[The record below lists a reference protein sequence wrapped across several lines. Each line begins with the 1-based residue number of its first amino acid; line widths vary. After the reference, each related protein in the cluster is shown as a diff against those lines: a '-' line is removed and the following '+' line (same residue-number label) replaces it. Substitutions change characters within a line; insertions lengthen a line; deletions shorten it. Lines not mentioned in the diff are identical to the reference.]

1 MGKFIYM
8 KVLGLLLVI
17 VGFSYSLTSFSNF
30 YGYLF
35 GDITV
40 ANGNVI
46 IMGLGLLFPLYTF
59 IFGIYFYFYSDKFFA
74 NINPFILS
82 TAISMFIVGLV
93 RIFVSNGIME
103 FIHYTFVIPMIIL
116 SILLVYGCVRYKY

>member
-1 MGKFIYM
+1 MSKYIYM
-8 KVLGLLLVI
+8 KIIGLLLVI
-17 VGFSYSLTSFSNF
+17 VGFSYSLTTFSNF

-35 GDITV
+35 GDIKV
-40 ANGNVI
+40 ANGNII

-74 NINPFILS
+74 NINPFVLS
-82 TAISMFIVGLV
+82 SAISMFIIGLV

-103 FIHYTFVIPMIIL
+103 FIHYSFSIAIIIS
-116 SILLVYGCVRYKY
+116 SILLVYGCFKFKY

>member
-93 RIFVSNGIME
+93 RIFVSDGIME

>member
-35 GDITV
+35 GDIVV
-40 ANGNVI
+40 ANGNII

-74 NINPFILS
+74 NINPFILAS
-82 TAISMFIVGLV
+82 AVSMFVVGLV

-103 FIHYTFVIPMIIL
+103 FIHYTFFIPMIIL
-116 SILLVYGCVRYKY
+116 SGLLVYGCVKYKY

>member
-116 SILLVYGCVRYKY
+116 SCLLVYGCVRYKY

>member
-116 SILLVYGCVRYKY
+116 SVLLVYGCVRYRY

>member
-82 TAISMFIVGLV
+82 TAISMFIVGIV

-116 SILLVYGCVRYKY
+116 SVLLVYGCVRYRY

>member
-116 SILLVYGCVRYKY
+116 SSLLVYGCVRYKY